1 MALSIEFEEPSL
13 GALCK
18 CCGHRTVHLT
28 RFVSNDG
35 NAHAVYYIKFT
46 EGHPETPA
54 AAAISL
60 GDWEEGSTPSQ
71 RTAFALELRSDGVR
85 VCNADESPWHETTI
99 LGRMLDRDEALA
111 HPLIKEVFHI
121 TDHIYLEDPSFMT
134 HMKHQPPG
142 GTL

>member
-13 GALCK
+13 GAPCE
-18 CCGHRTVHLT
+18 CCGNRTVHLI

-35 NAHAVYYIKFT
+35 DAHAVYYVRFT

-54 AAAISL
+54 VAAVSL

-71 RTAFALELRSDGVR
+71 RTAFALELRADGVR
-85 VCNADESPWHETTI
+85 VCNADESPWHETNI

-121 TDHIYLEDPSFMT
+121 TDHIYLEDPPFMA
-134 HMKHQPPG
+134 HMNRQPSSDAS
-142 GTL
+142 